1 MRHWC
6 LLLAVVLG
14 LSLSFTDFG
23 QNRRRPAAPE
33 KTDPETEKHLD
44 WIIKD
49 VEAGWS
55 TFSLSDNF
63 MFKYDP
69 RSLEWISQT
78 TLTARI
84 REYPAFGLAKGRA
97 QVIEERKSRELD
109 VKGYDHYDMSAA
121 QITLDCASKEAKS
134 SLWKDYDINR
144 AMVGDLPDSPAI
156 RILPG
161 SVEENLF
168 NILCRENYESP
179 THRLPKKAL
188 LGY

>member
-6 LLLAVVLG
+6 LLLSILLG
-14 LSLSFTDFG
+14 LSVGFTDFG
-23 QNRRRPAAPE
+23 QNRGRPVAPK

-44 WIIKD
+44 WIIRD

-55 TFSLSDNF
+55 TYSLSDNF
-63 MFKYDP
+63 MFKYDLK
-69 RSLEWISQT
+69 SLEWISQT
-78 TLTARI
+78 TVT
-84 REYPAFGLAKGRA
+84 
-97 QVIEERKSRELD
+97 
-109 VKGYDHYDMSAA
+109 GYDHYDLSAA
-121 QITLDCASKEAKS
+121 QMTLDCSLKEVKASS
-134 SLWKDYDINR
+134 WTDYDISR
-144 AMVGDLPDSPAI
+144 ARVGGLPDSPAI